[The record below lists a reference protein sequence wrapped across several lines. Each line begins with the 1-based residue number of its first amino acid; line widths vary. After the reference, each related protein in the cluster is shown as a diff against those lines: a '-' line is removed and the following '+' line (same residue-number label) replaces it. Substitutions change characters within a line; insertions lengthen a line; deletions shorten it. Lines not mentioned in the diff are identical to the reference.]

1 MSAQRVTPVQW
12 LRALA
17 ATIVVA
23 AHAANLVDAGPVR
36 ITGAFIPSV
45 PNLAVVGISGVDLFF
60 VISGFVM
67 AQSLATAPRDPWGF
81 LVQRWRRIVP
91 LFALAS
97 IAYILVATE
106 PQPVEAMLM
115 SITVLPLLDGASYHQ
130 PSLYVGWTLGFEFA
144 FYALVALAMTARHHR
159 TRWLLVATFTVA
171 LIGCIVQP
179 GWAPVRL
186 LFNPMQLEFA
196 FGLLV
201 WIAWRRGIATP
212 VAAIAMVSGIALLAI
227 GIAFGLGPA
236 VSGDVQAAVAGTS
249 GLARSWTWGLPWA
262 LVLLGVIDTPGGGR
276 FDRIVAR
283 IGDASYS
290 TYLVHPC
297 LIALLWR
304 IGGVLPDC
312 PASVFVALFVMLST
326 VAGLIVH
333 RWIERPLLRILA
345 RQRKAPAAA
354 PVATDAALA

>member
-1 MSAQRVTPVQW
+1 MSAQRVTPIQW

-17 ATIVVA
+17 ATMVVA

-115 SITVLPLLDGASYHQ
+115 SITVLPLLDGADYHQ

-159 TRWLLVATFTVA
+159 TRWLLASTLAVA
-171 LIGCIVQP
+171 LVGCIVQP

-201 WIAWRRGIATP
+201 WIAWRRGIT
-212 VAAIAMVSGIALLAI
+212 
-227 GIAFGLGPA
+227 
-236 VSGDVQAAVAGTS
+236 
-249 GLARSWTWGLPWA
+249 
-262 LVLLGVIDTPGGGR
+262 
-276 FDRIVAR
+276 
-283 IGDASYS
+283 
-290 TYLVHPC
+290 
-297 LIALLWR
+297 
-304 IGGVLPDC
+304 
-312 PASVFVALFVMLST
+312 
-326 VAGLIVH
+326 
-333 RWIERPLLRILA
+333 
-345 RQRKAPAAA
+345 AP
-354 PVATDAALA
+354 